1 MWQPLIWRL
10 DIRYCYID
18 KKKDK
23 FFIFSE
29 FENET
34 WKRNLLTPGE
44 TEKCFF
50 FRFVI
55 ACATCIALGLCG
67 LSFFADVQ
75 TLRRAQWRYG
85 LISVKGGVSVGPT
98 TMSPDDDHEGVVL
111 ARRTVTSLKML
122 KKRITVRTGLLAHR
136 PARPR
141 RPLTKAVCRALINRI
156 REASGAAAL
165 VFAVGLVAPDQSTSL
180 SVRHPIAA
188 NCYPIQLSRIISI
201 RSSNRGSASGTARR
215 LFPPAPSQRDAI
227 LVSSTGVWLTS
238 SKSSMKMD
246 PTTAISR
253 RLMYGSLELDPSTER
268 YYNPSTPAVYSI
280 ITMSHIDK
288 SWRSR
293 RGVVTTTVYSAR
305 CLSARF
311 TCILSR
317 LLLILFITTWQQNE
331 RKTSYYAFWTFPLAL
346 PPFSDDTIEFK
357 LDRPTSS
364 TTAPTVFFF
373 RQVVLHVLQT
383 ERKRK
388 QHPLKAIGAII
399 LCLEESIPSLGAR
412 QVTFVAATAHSFF
425 FLLLLL
431 FTYPDGQSPLTW

>member
-1 MWQPLIWRL
+1 M
-10 DIRYCYID
+10 
-18 KKKDK
+18 
-23 FFIFSE
+23 F
-29 FENET
+29 
-34 WKRNLLTPGE
+34 
-44 TEKCFF
+44 FF

-227 LVSSTGVWLTS
+227 LVSSTGV
-238 SKSSMKMD
+238 
-246 PTTAISR
+246 
-253 RLMYGSLELDPSTER
+253 
-268 YYNPSTPAVYSI
+268 
-280 ITMSHIDK
+280 
-288 SWRSR
+288 
-293 RGVVTTTVYSAR
+293 
-305 CLSARF
+305 
-311 TCILSR
+311 
-317 LLLILFITTWQQNE
+317 
-331 RKTSYYAFWTFPLAL
+331 
-346 PPFSDDTIEFK
+346 
-357 LDRPTSS
+357 
-364 TTAPTVFFF
+364 
-373 RQVVLHVLQT
+373 
-383 ERKRK
+383 
-388 QHPLKAIGAII
+388 
-399 LCLEESIPSLGAR
+399 
-412 QVTFVAATAHSFF
+412 
-425 FLLLLL
+425 
-431 FTYPDGQSPLTW
+431 